1 MASKA
6 KANNGDEN
14 VCNKLN
20 FIACPILR
28 LAECASRTDEM
39 TNNKY
44 DKLLL
49 ESVLYSSVSVYYCIC
64 GVSV

>member
-1 MASKA
+1 M
-6 KANNGDEN
+6 ANNGDEN

-28 LAECASRTDEM
+28 LAECATRTDEM

-44 DKLLL
+44 DKLLV
-49 ESVLYSSVSVYYCIC
+49 ESVCCIVMHTCRSVVFM
-64 GVSV
+64 